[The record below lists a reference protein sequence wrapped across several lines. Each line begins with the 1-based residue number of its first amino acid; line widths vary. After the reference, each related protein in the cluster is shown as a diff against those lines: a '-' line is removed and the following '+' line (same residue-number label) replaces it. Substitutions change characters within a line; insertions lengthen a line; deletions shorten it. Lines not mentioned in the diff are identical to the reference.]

1 MNKRYLK
8 FTLLLVFTLSA
19 GTFVFSQRSI
29 SGKVQDATTS
39 EPIIGAAVQVQNTTV
54 GTITDADGNFSLI
67 IPDGSQNLVITFTG
81 YTTIIQSI
89 GVSNNY
95 LINLKPGLMLEEV
108 ILIGYG
114 SQKKTDKTGA
124 VSMVRADELN
134 VGSLQ
139 DPVQALQGKA
149 AGVTISKQGGDP
161 NGGFSVNIRGA
172 SGFTSGTGP
181 LFVVDGVPGVDPT
194 TISPNDIE
202 SYNVLKDASSTAIYG
217 ARGSNGVIIITT
229 KNAGLAKNK
238 GRTSQIEYNGQVSV
252 DQTARRLDFLTGDQI
267 RDFAAKTGRTFIDNG
282 ANVDWLDEIYRTGLL
297 HDQTLSFSSS
307 DENSNYRASISH
319 LNIDGLLLGSAKQRS
334 IGRLNFTQ
342 KGLQDK
348 LTVQARLSGTVEN
361 NNYVNYG
368 GGISPTNI
376 IYQAFRRSPTDPVY
390 NADGSYFETD
400 RSFQYFN
407 PVAIIKETQNEREAK
422 RIFGNFRADL
432 EIFKGLSAAVN
443 LAYIRDDDESF
454 YYEPSYAASNFTKG
468 FGKRAYNNYQSK
480 IIETTLNYST
490 NFSQKHQLQLLG
502 GHSYQKDGY
511 DGFTAQGKE
520 ALSDYL
526 KSYNLGAL
534 LNLEPG
540 SISSYKNEFLLA
552 SFFGR
557 AVYDFDKKYFV
568 TATIRRDG
576 SSKFGKNNEWGWFPS
591 ASVGWN
597 LIRESFLSDV
607 TFFEELKLRVGY
619 GIAGNQNIP
628 TNVDQIFFIP
638 AGTAI
643 NPENGNKVI
652 SFQNL
657 GGVNPNPDLKWE
669 ENAELNI
676 GLDFGILKNRISGS
690 IEVYQKTTRDLIYNY
705 ELPVPP
711 NKNRYI
717 FANAGRIKNNGI
729 EASIQTFVV
738 DMKNFDWRSN
748 LVFSANEQKTTDLAN
763 EKYDLNEI
771 KTLYVSGRGLVGG
784 ENYTQ
789 IIKPGLELG
798 TFFLP
803 EYAGLTEDGKF
814 LFYTAAGGVTRDPA
828 RAERRVVGNA
838 QPDFT
843 IGWSNYFKLGKS
855 FDASFSVRAVVGFD
869 VLNVTRMVF
878 SNPADLPTL
887 NVLEEALSEY
897 DKGLTSSP
905 IVSDYYLEDGT
916 FLKLDNVN
924 IGYNFK
930 TGNSKYLKNLRVYV
944 AGTNLLTITGYSGLD
959 PELSY
964 GGIEFGRDQYDV
976 YPKARSFAF
985 GINASF

>member
-1 MNKRYLK
+1 MNKLYLK

-348 LTVQARLSGTVEN
+348 LTVQARISVTVEN

-368 GGISPTNI
+368 GGI
-376 IYQAFRRSPTDPVY
+376 
-390 NADGSYFETD
+390 
-400 RSFQYFN
+400 
-407 PVAIIKETQNEREAK
+407 
-422 RIFGNFRADL
+422 
-432 EIFKGLSAAVN
+432 
-443 LAYIRDDDESF
+443 
-454 YYEPSYAASNFTKG
+454 
-468 FGKRAYNNYQSK
+468 
-480 IIETTLNYST
+480 
-490 NFSQKHQLQLLG
+490 
-502 GHSYQKDGY
+502 
-511 DGFTAQGKE
+511 
-520 ALSDYL
+520 
-526 KSYNLGAL
+526 
-534 LNLEPG
+534 
-540 SISSYKNEFLLA
+540 
-552 SFFGR
+552 
-557 AVYDFDKKYFV
+557 
-568 TATIRRDG
+568 
-576 SSKFGKNNEWGWFPS
+576 
-591 ASVGWN
+591 
-597 LIRESFLSDV
+597 
-607 TFFEELKLRVGY
+607 
-619 GIAGNQNIP
+619 
-628 TNVDQIFFIP
+628 
-638 AGTAI
+638 
-643 NPENGNKVI
+643 
-652 SFQNL
+652 
-657 GGVNPNPDLKWE
+657 
-669 ENAELNI
+669 
-676 GLDFGILKNRISGS
+676 
-690 IEVYQKTTRDLIYNY
+690 
-705 ELPVPP
+705 
-711 NKNRYI
+711 
-717 FANAGRIKNNGI
+717 
-729 EASIQTFVV
+729 
-738 DMKNFDWRSN
+738 
-748 LVFSANEQKTTDLAN
+748 
-763 EKYDLNEI
+763 
-771 KTLYVSGRGLVGG
+771 
-784 ENYTQ
+784 
-789 IIKPGLELG
+789 
-798 TFFLP
+798 
-803 EYAGLTEDGKF
+803 
-814 LFYTAAGGVTRDPA
+814 
-828 RAERRVVGNA
+828 
-838 QPDFT
+838 
-843 IGWSNYFKLGKS
+843 
-855 FDASFSVRAVVGFD
+855 
-869 VLNVTRMVF
+869 
-878 SNPADLPTL
+878 
-887 NVLEEALSEY
+887 
-897 DKGLTSSP
+897 
-905 IVSDYYLEDGT
+905 
-916 FLKLDNVN
+916 
-924 IGYNFK
+924 
-930 TGNSKYLKNLRVYV
+930 
-944 AGTNLLTITGYSGLD
+944 
-959 PELSY
+959 
-964 GGIEFGRDQYDV
+964 
-976 YPKARSFAF
+976 
-985 GINASF
+985 